1 MQIWLYITQHNNSN
15 KGPYNKNVPGGYQIH
30 IFARGKNLLTPPKL
44 QGKNRGTPPLN
55 SREKIEGPPLIVGK
69 NPSTPL

>member
-15 KGPYNKNVPGGYQIH
+15 KGPYNKNVPGGTR
-30 IFARGKNLLTPPKL
+30 FTFLPGKKSSDPPKL

-55 SREKIEGPPLIVGK
+55 SREKIEGPPS
-69 NPSTPL
+69 P